1 MPDYEVRRP
10 GWIDGAHR
18 PTGAVVTM
26 TERQAGYLLRS
37 GQIGPLAGP
46 AATSRK
52 RRPKPDAETDA
63 GSAPVTDES

>member
-26 TERQAGYLLRS
+26 TERQAAYLLRS

-46 AATSRK
+46 AATSKK
-52 RRPKPDAETDA
+52 RRTKPEPETPTESGPLTAED
-63 GSAPVTDES
+63 